1 MIELAIGEE
10 GGYNRTI
17 NVETRRAR
25 ERVVLMS
32 EKIKAGRSRE
42 EKKHP
47 FFLGRLLR
55 RAVPAA
61 LVLAVLVP
69 TALAIGL
76 EASLSQTRAE
86 LDRLQES
93 SAAAAGNF
101 LAGDGGVWQRPEPG
115 GTDGSAAPSQET
127 EPAEDSV
134 RDPGPEV
141 PAYQALYPELYA
153 GEHEWNTVN
162 KKKVCYL
169 TFDDGP
175 SARTPEVL
183 EILERYGVKAT
194 FFVVGKDTEQS
205 RQWMKQIVDAGHT
218 IGVHSYT
225 HTYRKIYASVEAY
238 LEDFAKEYH
247 IIEEATGVAPQIFR
261 FPGGSI
267 NAYNGHI
274 YQEIVAEMTRRG
286 FVYFDWNRSNGDA
299 VRKPPAAAVLAQNA
313 LDRLGASSRVVVL
326 MHDSKGHATT
336 VAALPAIIEGYRN
349 AGYTL
354 EALTPE
360 VRPIVYAYPNP

>member
-1 MIELAIGEE
+1 
-10 GGYNRTI
+10 
-17 NVETRRAR
+17 
-25 ERVVLMS
+25 MS
-32 EKIKAGRSRE
+32 EEFTVEQTVREVPSRL
-42 EKKHP
+42 KKKGP
-47 FFLGRLLR
+47 SPVKGLVK
-55 RAVPAA
+55 RAVPVLLA
-61 LVLAVLVP
+61 LAVLVP
-69 TALAIGL
+69 TGVAVGL
-76 EASLSQTRAE
+76 EASLTQTRAE
-86 LDRLQES
+86 LSRVQQS
-93 SAAAAGNF
+93 GGVPAA
-101 LAGDGGVWQRPEPG
+101 DGGVWYPPAPEG
-115 GTDGSAAPSQET
+115 GAPLGDA
-127 EPAEDSV
+127 PAVPAKEA
-134 RDPGPEV
+134 PKQAEKGPEV
-141 PAYQALYPELYA
+141 PAYQELYPELYA
-153 GEHEWNTVN
+153 KEHGWNTVE

-183 EILERYGVKAT
+183 EILDRYGVKAT

-205 RQWMKQIVDAGHT
+205 RQWMKQIVDGGHT

-238 LEDFAKEYH
+238 LEDFAREYH
-247 IIEEATGVAPQIFR
+247 IIEDATGVAPQVFR

-286 FVYFDWNRSNGDA
+286 FVYFDWNRANGDA
-299 VRKPPAAAVLAQNA
+299 VRKSPSAAVLAQNA
-313 LDRLGASSRVVVL
+313 LDRLGASSRVILL
-326 MHDSKGHATT
+326 MHDSKSHANT
-336 VAALPAIIEGYRN
+336 VAALPAIIEGYQN